1 MIGGAIFWAFLAFF
15 TAATLVVP
23 IPLFP
28 GNIIS
33 PMLSSVHIP
42 VLLNTPLV
50 EALVNGT
57 FYGFIVWIVFVS
69 ASRKLEE
76 PKETNNSGSHDHS
89 TYDSSS
95 CPVHFGYLRELSPYS
110 SILEEC
116 YSCPRIENCMND

>member
-1 MIGGAIFWAFLAFF
+1 MIGGAIFWAFLVFF
-15 TAATLVVP
+15 TVATLVVP

-28 GNIIS
+28 GSIIVPLLS
-33 PMLSSVHIP
+33 PLGIP
-42 VLLNTPLV
+42 VSFNAPLV
-50 EALVNGT
+50 DALVNGT
-57 FYGFIVWIVFVS
+57 FYGLIVWIVFVS

-76 PKETNNSGSHDHS
+76 PKATNNPSTHAHS
-89 TYDSSS
+89 TYDNLS